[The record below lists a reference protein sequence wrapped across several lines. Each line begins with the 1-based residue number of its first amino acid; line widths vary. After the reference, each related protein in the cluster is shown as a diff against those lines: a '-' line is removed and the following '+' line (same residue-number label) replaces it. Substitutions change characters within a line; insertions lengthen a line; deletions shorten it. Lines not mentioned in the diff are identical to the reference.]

1 MKRPNILFILA
12 DDMGYSDKFV
22 MPAELPEVV
31 ERLKTAWQK
40 WADRCGVLPLP
51 IKRK

>member
-1 MKRPNILFILA
+1 VDERGRHQHAVHRVLA
-12 DDMGYSDKFV
+12 
-22 MPAELPEVV
+22 AELPKVV
-31 ERLKTAWQK
+31 ERLKTAWEK